1 MIWRRQEKPKGR
13 GQKTAKPPAHGCN
26 SSGSLAI
33 FAAIRRASSLGA
45 ERRLLVPAILA
56 AVLTVFDG
64 SAALVQRRQAETS
77 HLFEDNI
84 GLTAT
89 VVRLIGIMAID
100 NGTVV

>member
-1 MIWRRQEKPKGR
+1 M
-13 GQKTAKPPAHGCN
+13 
-26 SSGSLAI
+26 
-33 FAAIRRASSLGA
+33 FAAILRASSLVIGLA

-64 SAALVQRRQAETS
+64 SAALVRRRQAETS

-89 VVRLIGIMAID
+89 VVRLIGIIAIE
-100 NGTVV
+100 NGTAV

>member
-1 MIWRRQEKPKGR
+1 
-13 GQKTAKPPAHGCN
+13 
-26 SSGSLAI
+26 LAI
-33 FAAIRRASSLGA
+33 FAAIRRASSLVRGLA

-56 AVLTVFDG
+56 AVLDG
-64 SAALVQRRQAETS
+64 SAALVQRRQADTS
-77 HLFEDNI
+77 HLFEDHI

>member
-1 MIWRRQEKPKGR
+1 
-13 GQKTAKPPAHGCN
+13 
-26 SSGSLAI
+26 
-33 FAAIRRASSLGA
+33 
-45 ERRLLVPAILA
+45 
-56 AVLTVFDG
+56 VLTVFDG

-89 VVRLIGIMAID
+89 VVRLIGIMAVD

>member
-1 MIWRRQEKPKGR
+1 MCVVLP
-13 GQKTAKPPAHGCN
+13 N
-26 SSGSLAI
+26 SSVSLAI
-33 FAAIRRASSLGA
+33 FAAIRRASSLVRGLA